1 MNSIRRIVTTIGV
14 SALLALG
21 SISMATPSQAQ
32 PAPGAR
38 LPAHAGGGPEWSLH
52 AIVGGLDLDLATLI
66 PGFDG

>member
-1 MNSIRRIVTTIGV
+1 MNSIRRIVTTIAV

-32 PAPGAR
+32 PAPNA
-38 LPAHAGGGPEWSLH
+38 LLTANPDGPSWSLH

-66 PGFDG
+66 PGFDR

>member
-21 SISMATPSQAQ
+21 GITMATPSQAQ

-38 LPAHAGGGPEWSLH
+38 PPANAGGPEWSLH

>member
-1 MNSIRRIVTTIGV
+1 MNSIRRIVTTIGL

-38 LPAHAGGGPEWSLH
+38 LPADAGGPEWSLH

-66 PGFDG
+66 PGVNG